1 MDCNGTWGIMVLWMK
16 LFSINNGFVKEGS
29 ARKTEKRRKNTVVQ
43 VVIFQQYTVNVNLFL
58 S

>member
-1 MDCNGTWGIMVLWMK
+1 MK

-29 ARKTEKRRKNTVVQ
+29 ARKTEKRRKDTVVQ